1 MRQSHRKRD
10 MTLTIKNRLY
20 ILSFIP
26 LLLMAI
32 GMMSVTYMK
41 STELTAQ
48 QVESTR
54 SNMMAMKEKEL
65 KAYLQMAQS
74 SISPFL
80 ERGATLEEALPTLR
94 TLEYGESGYIFGYDS
109 KGVRV
114 VVGQNTDGIGKN
126 YYDLQDKKGNYLI
139 RDLIK
144 NSKLGEFTTYYFPKL
159 GQSEALPKLSY
170 SIFIPQWDLMLGTG
184 FYTDDIDAVIAEMKE
199 SSNAALQS
207 SLTAIALFC
216 GLIAVVVAVFAVAVN
231 RTIMKPLEQF
241 DRSISAFASG
251 EADLTARMETFKAPE
266 FTKLSENFNA
276 FVASLQTIIR
286 SVSDVGQQV
295 VSETSSMSSR
305 AAQVDELATGQ
316 REETEQVATA
326 MTEMTTTAQEIS
338 SNASQAADS
347 AKLAENNAKE
357 AQQIVNAAAD
367 SVAGLASEVSEAN
380 TVVSRLEGDV
390 QNISS
395 SLAVIQDI
403 AEQTNLLALNA
414 AIEAARAGEQGRG
427 FAVVADEVRKLASRT
442 QESTGD
448 IHKMIEQLKAASD
461 AAVKAMDSSQNRS
474 AQTVEEANA
483 AAAALAKIQ
492 ESIDTIMDMNSLIAT
507 ATEQQNI
514 VGQEISQR
522 IVVISDQSSQS
533 ASLANQNRA
542 GSQNLNN
549 RANEL
554 YHLVDR
560 FTV

>member
-1 MRQSHRKRD
+1 

-126 YYDLQDKKGNYLI
+126 YYDLQDNKGNYLI

-184 FYTDDIDAVIAEMKE
+184 FYTDDIDAVIAEMKK

-207 SLTAIALFC
+207 SLTAIAIFC
-216 GLIAVVVAVFAVAVN
+216 GLIALVVAAFAVAVN

-295 VSETSSMSSR
+295 VAETSSMSSR
-305 AAQVDELATGQ
+305 AAQVDEIATGQ

-347 AKLAENNAKE
+347 AKLAEGNAKE

-533 ASLANQNRA
+533 AALANQNRT
-542 GSQNLNN
+542 GSQNLNS

>member
-1 MRQSHRKRD
+1 

-114 VVGQNTDGIGKN
+114 VVGQNNDGIGKN

-170 SIFIPQWDLMLGTG
+170 SIFVPQWDLMLGTG

-199 SSNAALQS
+199 SSNVALQS
-207 SLTAIALFC
+207 SLTAIAIFC
-216 GLIAVVVAVFAVAVN
+216 GLIALVVAAFAVAVN
-231 RTIMKPLEQF
+231 RTIMRPLEQF

-295 VSETSSMSSR
+295 VAETSSMSSR
-305 AAQVDELATGQ
+305 AAQVDEIATGQ

-347 AKLAENNAKE
+347 AKLAEGNAKE

-483 AAAALAKIQ
+483 AAKALAKIQ
-492 ESIDTIMDMNSLIAT
+492 ASIDTIMDMNSLIAT

-533 ASLANQNRA
+533 AELANQNRT
-542 GSQNLNN
+542 GSQNLNS

>member
-1 MRQSHRKRD
+1 

-109 KGVRV
+109 KGIRV
-114 VVGQNTDGIGKN
+114 VVGQNNDGIGKN

-170 SIFIPQWDLMLGTG
+170 SIFVPQWDLMLGTG

-199 SSNAALQS
+199 SSNVALQS
-207 SLTAIALFC
+207 SLTAIAIFC
-216 GLIAVVVAVFAVAVN
+216 GLIALVVAAFAVAVN
-231 RTIMKPLEQF
+231 RTIMRPLEQF

-295 VSETSSMSSR
+295 VAETSSMSSR
-305 AAQVDELATGQ
+305 AAQVDEIATGQ

-347 AKLAENNAKE
+347 AKLAEGNAKE

-483 AAAALAKIQ
+483 AAKALAKIQ
-492 ESIDTIMDMNSLIAT
+492 ASIDTIMDMNSLIAT

-533 ASLANQNRA
+533 AELANQNRT
-542 GSQNLNN
+542 GSQNLNS

>member
-1 MRQSHRKRD
+1 

-216 GLIAVVVAVFAVAVN
+216 GLIALVVAVFAVAVN

-241 DRSISAFASG
+241 DHSISAFASG

-266 FTKLSENFNA
+266 FAKLSENFNA

-295 VSETSSMSSR
+295 VAETSSMSSR
-305 AAQVDELATGQ
+305 AAQVDEIATGQ

-347 AKLAENNAKE
+347 AKLAESNAKE

-560 FTV
+560 FTI

>member
-1 MRQSHRKRD
+1 

-65 KAYLQMAQS
+65 KAYLQMAYS

-80 ERGATLEEALPTLR
+80 DRGATLEEALPTLR

-114 VVGQNTDGIGKN
+114 VVGQNNDGIGKN

-170 SIFIPQWDLMLGTG
+170 SIFVPQWDLMLGTG

-207 SLTAIALFC
+207 SLTAIAIFC
-216 GLIAVVVAVFAVAVN
+216 GLIALVVAVFAVAVN
-231 RTIMKPLEQF
+231 RTIMQPLEQF

-266 FTKLSENFNA
+266 FTKLSDNFNA

-295 VSETSSMSSR
+295 VAETSSMSSR
-305 AAQVDELATGQ
+305 AAQVDEIATGQ

-347 AKLAENNAKE
+347 AKLAEGNAKE

-483 AAAALAKIQ
+483 AAEALAKIQ
-492 ESIDTIMDMNSLIAT
+492 VSIDTIMDMNSLIAT

-533 ASLANQNRA
+533 AELANQNRT
-542 GSQNLNN
+542 GSQNLNS

>member
-1 MRQSHRKRD
+1 

-114 VVGQNTDGIGKN
+114 VVGQNNDGIGKN

-207 SLTAIALFC
+207 SLTAIAIFC
-216 GLIAVVVAVFAVAVN
+216 GLIALVVAVFAVAVN

-295 VSETSSMSSR
+295 VAETSSMSSR
-305 AAQVDELATGQ
+305 AAQVDEIATGQ

-347 AKLAENNAKE
+347 AKLAEGNAKE

-367 SVAGLASEVSEAN
+367 SVAGLAIEVSEAN

-461 AAVKAMDSSQNRS
+461 AAVEAMDSSQNRS

-533 ASLANQNRA
+533 AALANQNRA
-542 GSQNLNN
+542 GSQNLNS

>member
-1 MRQSHRKRD
+1 

-41 STELTAQ
+41 STELTEQ

-65 KAYLQMAQS
+65 KAYLQMAYS

-80 ERGATLEEALPTLR
+80 DRGATLEEALPTLR

-114 VVGQNTDGIGKN
+114 VVGQSEDGIGNN
-126 YYDLQDKKGNYLI
+126 YYDLQDKQGNYLI

-144 NSKLGEFTTYYFPKL
+144 NAKLGEFTTYYFPKP
-159 GQSEALPKLSY
+159 GQSVALPKLSY
-170 SIFIPQWDLMLGTG
+170 SVFVPQWDLMLGTG

-207 SLTAIALFC
+207 SLTAIAMFC
-216 GLIAVVVAVFAVAVN
+216 GLIALVVAVFAVAVN
-231 RTIMKPLEQF
+231 RTIMQPLEQF

-251 EADLTARMETFKAPE
+251 EADLTARMEAFKAPE
-266 FTKLSENFNA
+266 FTRLSENFNA

-295 VSETSSMSSR
+295 VSETTSMSSR
-305 AAQVDELATGQ
+305 AAQVDEIATGQ

-338 SNASQAADS
+338 GNASQAADS
-347 AKLAENNAKE
+347 AKQAENNAKE
-357 AQQIVNAAAD
+357 AQQIVNAAAN

-448 IHKMIEQLKAASD
+448 IHKMIQQLKAASD

-492 ESIDTIMDMNSLIAT
+492 ASIDTIMDMNSLIAT

-533 ASLANQNRA
+533 AELANQNRT
-542 GSQNLNN
+542 GSQNLNT